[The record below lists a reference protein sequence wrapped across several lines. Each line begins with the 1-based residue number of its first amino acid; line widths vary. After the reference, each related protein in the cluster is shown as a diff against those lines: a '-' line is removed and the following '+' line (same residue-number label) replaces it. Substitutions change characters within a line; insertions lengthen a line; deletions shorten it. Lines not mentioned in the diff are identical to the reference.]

1 MKRTEY
7 HEVYGWM
14 PDDIVNELS
23 QMDRNRMF
31 IEYIQRDPTP
41 AGRLIVTAA
50 VKELGEPFLDYVFKA
65 TVEAFESD
73 GEEYTKDDLIGSV
86 NNLFNSFATDLNI
99 FLGYVDTYLEETGVQ
114 EGADAVEE
122 SAEPKKQGRDSK
134 GRFTKKQ

>member
-31 IEYIQRDPTP
+31 IEYIQREPTP

-65 TVEAFESD
+65 TVEALESD

-86 NNLFNSFATDLNI
+86 NDLFNSFATDLNI
-99 FLGYVDTYLEETGVQ
+99 FQNYVDTYLEEFP
-114 EGADAVEE
+114 ENLKIE
-122 SAEPKKQGRDSK
+122 SVSSTTPQPRDPKT
-134 GRFTKKQ
+134 GRFMKK

>member
-31 IEYIQRDPTP
+31 IEYIQREPTP

-65 TVEAFESD
+65 TVEALESD
-73 GEEYTKDDLIGSV
+73 GEEYTKDDLIGYV
-86 NNLFNSFATDLNI
+86 NDLFNSFATDLNI
-99 FLGYVDTYLEETGVQ
+99 FLGYVDTYLEEFP
-114 EGADAVEE
+114 E
-122 SAEPKKQGRDSK
+122 SLKIESVSSTTPQPRDPKT
-134 GRFTKKQ
+134 GRFMKK